1 MSLCAGAISFGD
13 VYWPRFGQRFLAS
26 IERAD
31 PQPDQIVIVSDRPL
45 DVPSWVE
52 LVVVAEGRR
61 FLMYNDLAQHCRCD
75 WLMPVAIDDEY
86 TVDAFVPVESD
97 ADVICFPGQQ
107 AGGASWIAMTT
118 DPNALAS
125 AWNAPN
131 NPINGG
137 VIWRTSTLREIPMRD
152 YIYHDEVLW
161 AEWSYFGKKLHL
173 DSRVRVIWHRWSGSN
188 SWPANHAGEQ
198 QAQEFKR
205 KLREGLIQ
213 KGIPE

>member
-13 VYWPRFGQRFLAS
+13 VYWPRFGARMLAS

-31 PQPDQIVIVSDRPL
+31 PQPDQILVVSDREI

-52 LVVVAEGRR
+52 LVVVEQGRR

-75 WLMPVAIDDEY
+75 WLLPVGVDDEMMPNG
-86 TVDAFVPVESD
+86 FVSVESD
-97 ADVICFPGQQ
+97 ADVICYPGQQ
-107 AGGASWIAMTT
+107 AGEATWVAATI
-118 DPNALAS
+118 DPNALAG

-131 NPINGG
+131 NPLNGG
-137 VIWRTSTLREIPMRD
+137 VIWRTSTLLEIPVRD
-152 YIYHDEVLW
+152 YIYQDEVLW
-161 AEWSYFGKKLHL
+161 AEWSYFGKTLQL
-173 DSRVRVIWHRWSGSN
+173 DSRIRVVWHRWRGSN
-188 SWPANHAGEQ
+188 SWPANTEGER
-198 QAQEFKR
+198 QAQDFKR